1 MIIFENLETLKGT
14 DNSLDDVLKICSIDF
29 DINLEDVF
37 VKSRKRELVNY
48 RQIFYYVAK
57 RNTRASYE
65 RIIFFINDRF
75 KFKQDHS
82 TLVHSRKQV
91 EDLKS
96 VDKGFKRLVDNIN
109 YKINTSQTI
118 GLHLVVSDVKLLE
131 SCSIN

>member
-1 MIIFENLETLKGT
+1 MIIFENIETLKGT

-65 RIIFFINDRF
+65 RIIHFINDRF
-75 KFKQDHS
+75 RFKQDHS

-96 VDKGFKRLVDNIN
+96 VDKSIKRLVDGLN
-109 YKINTSQTI
+109 YKININQKTGWQ
-118 GLHLVVSDVKLLE
+118 LVVLDVNLVE
-131 SCSIN
+131 SCIN

>member
-1 MIIFENLETLKGT
+1 MIIFENIETLKGT

-65 RIIFFINDRF
+65 RIIHFINDRF
-75 KFKQDHS
+75 RFKQDHS

-96 VDKGFKRLVDNIN
+96 VDKSIKRLVDRLN
-109 YKINTSQTI
+109 YKININQKTGWQ
-118 GLHLVVSDVKLLE
+118 LVVLDVNLVE
-131 SCSIN
+131 SCIN

>member
-1 MIIFENLETLKGT
+1 MIYFENIDSLKGSN
-14 DNSLDDVLKICSIDF
+14 NSLDDVLKVCSMDF
-29 DINLEDVF
+29 SINLEDIF

-48 RQIFYYVAK
+48 RQVFYYVAK
-57 RNTRASYE
+57 KNTRASYE

-131 SCSIN
+131 SCIN

>member
-57 RNTRASYE
+57 RNTKASYE
-65 RIIFFINDRF
+65 RIIHFINDRF
-75 KFKQDHS
+75 RFKQDHS

-96 VDKGFKRLVDNIN
+96 VDKSIKRLVDRLN
-109 YKINTSQTI
+109 YKININQKTGWQ
-118 GLHLVVSDVKLLE
+118 LVVLDVNLVE
-131 SCSIN
+131 SCIN

>member
-1 MIIFENLETLKGT
+1 MIYFENIDSLKGSN
-14 DNSLDDVLKICSIDF
+14 NSLDDVLKVCSMDF
-29 DINLEDVF
+29 SINLEDIF

-48 RQIFYYVAK
+48 RQVFYYVAK
-57 RNTRASYE
+57 KNTRASYE

>member
-65 RIIFFINDRF
+65 RIIHFINDRF
-75 KFKQDHS
+75 RFKQDHS

-96 VDKGFKRLVDNIN
+96 VDKSIKRLVDGLN
-109 YKINTSQTI
+109 YKININQKTGWQ
-118 GLHLVVSDVKLLE
+118 LVVLDVNLVE
-131 SCSIN
+131 SCIN

>member
-1 MIIFENLETLKGT
+1 MIYFENIDSLKGSN
-14 DNSLDDVLKICSIDF
+14 NSLDDVLKICSMDF
-29 DINLEDVF
+29 SINLEDIF

-48 RQIFYYVAK
+48 RQVFYYVAK
-57 RNTRASYE
+57 KNTRASYE